1 MASVLVG
8 SGCVAHQHTTG
19 HPAPVPNP
27 APHRVDAREAEHIAL
42 DVAAQRGYRDPY
54 VRDLKWKDKEFRWD
68 VKTEGYVARK
78 KSKLDLWIDG
88 ETGEILKLKDQA
100 DKRKQGHAGR
110 HGASPPPA
118 HPRQGHRHSHAGVQ
132 LVFDSALGVYLVVD
146 RHDHFYTEG
155 RFYRYAHDGW
165 QISTHLDRGWHQ
177 VARPALPPGLAKKH
191 KPDKGDHR
199 ADKGAHGNKGDHRGD
214 KGDQRGDKGDQRGD
228 KGDQRGNKA
237 DQRGN
242 KGDQRGNKG
251 DQRGDKGDQRGN
263 KGDQRGNK
271 GGQHGNKG
279 DHRGDQADQHGNKG
293 DHRG

>member
-1 MASVLVG
+1 MWDFRHGLGAPARGWRRGFRYGVKVGLMASVLVG

-19 HPAPVPNP
+19 HPAPVPHP

-42 DVAAQRGYRDPY
+42 DVAAERGYRDPY
-54 VRDLKWKDKEFRWD
+54 VRDLKWKDTEFRWD

-100 DKRKQGHAGR
+100 DQRKHGHAGH

-118 HPRQGHRHSHAGVQ
+118 QPAHGHRHSHAGVQ
-132 LVFDSALGVYLVVD
+132 LVFDSGLGVYVVVD
-146 RHDHFYTEG
+146 RHNHFYTKG

-165 QISTHLDRGWHQ
+165 QISTQLDGGWHQ

-199 ADKGAHGNKGDHRGD
+199 ADKGDQHGNKQGNKGDKHGNKGDQHGNKGDRHGD
-214 KGDQRGDKGDQRGD
+214 KGDKH
-228 KGDQRGNKA
+228 
-237 DQRGN
+237 
-242 KGDQRGNKG
+242 
-251 DQRGDKGDQRGN
+251 GN

-271 GGQHGNKG
+271 GG
-279 DHRGDQADQHGNKG
+279 
-293 DHRG
+293 